1 MYETNRHKQ
10 EKGKRS
16 RLRGIRREKKIFSEQ
31 FICPKMT
38 QWTLYF
44 LRSQFNVIRESERKL
59 AAIKEIAVKKPEKIQ
74 QASTLL
80 ETMPPRYLL
89 SATTNWARKPQFGS
103 EANLV
108 GSAFPL
114 KEWDHNET
122 KYKVFFFLSSAVIT
136 LLYENE
142 RPTQFCIVNYEAR
155 VRISSRPNFFK
166 TSFLQ
171 LLNCNSPARIIFFFL
186 LSVLHWVS

>member
-1 MYETNRHKQ
+1 M
-10 EKGKRS
+10 
-16 RLRGIRREKKIFSEQ
+16 IRK
-31 FICPKMT
+31 
-38 QWTLYF
+38 
-44 LRSQFNVIRESERKL
+44 SERKL

-89 SATTNWARKPQFGS
+89 SATANLARKPKFGS

-122 KYKVFFFLSSAVIT
+122 KYKVFFFIIRSDHT
-136 LLYENE
+136 
-142 RPTQFCIVNYEAR
+142 P
-155 VRISSRPNFFK
+155 VRKRK
-166 TSFLQ
+166 TYS
-171 LLNCNSPARIIFFFL
+171 I
-186 LSVLHWVS
+186 LHRKL

>member
-1 MYETNRHKQ
+1 
-10 EKGKRS
+10 
-16 RLRGIRREKKIFSEQ
+16 
-31 FICPKMT
+31 MT
-38 QWTLYF
+38 QWILYF
-44 LRSQFNVIRESERKL
+44 LQSQFNVIRESERKL

-89 SATTNWARKPQFGS
+89 SATTNWARKPQFGN

-122 KYKVFFFLSSAVIT
+122 KYKEFF
-136 LLYENE
+136 YH
-142 RPTQFCIVNYEAR
+142 
-155 VRISSRPNFFK
+155 
-166 TSFLQ
+166 LQ
-171 LLNCNSPARIIFFFL
+171 WSHSCTETKDLLNFAS
-186 LSVLHWVS
+186 